1 MDRRSRATD
10 THIVRGSWARR
21 FMPCGCRTGSG
32 GWLSPRPSIVR
43 ARSAVQWERQG
54 AYSEGGIWWCVRS
67 WARWLLDHRAGCRR
81 AKANTRCC
89 AAMRLRRGEPARRS
103 HRRHRSRRLSASG
116 ARAGRSCRKGG
127 PVRMHGWRGF
137 FIHSSCKCE
146 RGNLRQGD
154 VCTAHLARFG
164 KARARAPEGVAH
176 SALAALLGSEGTCC
190 AHL

>member
-21 FMPCGCRTGSG
+21 FMRCGCRTGSG

-116 ARAGRSCRKGG
+116 VGPARADRSC
-127 PVRMHGWRGF
+127 PVRNHGGAFSFTVRASVNVSQLF
-137 FIHSSCKCE
+137 FLGRLYAAAYPLSFRLRPARRRHSLLSP
-146 RGNLRQGD
+146 RQKVGVSFKPD
-154 VCTAHLARFG
+154 
-164 KARARAPEGVAH
+164 AP
-176 SALAALLGSEGTCC
+176 
-190 AHL
+190 